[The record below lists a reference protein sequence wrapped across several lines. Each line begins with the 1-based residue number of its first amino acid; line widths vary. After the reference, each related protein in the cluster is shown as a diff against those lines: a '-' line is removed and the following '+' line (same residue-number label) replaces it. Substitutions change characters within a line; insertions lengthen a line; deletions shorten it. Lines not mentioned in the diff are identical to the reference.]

1 MHTRLITQ
9 IEKGTFKSN
18 ISGPLRSHLPRPL
31 RTNETG
37 SLAHNDDNDDDDD
50 DGDDSGD
57 DDDNDDDSGDD
68 VDNDDDDDEKQYSQ
82 THVGECGE
90 ESGALR
96 TLK

>member
-9 IEKGTFKSN
+9 LDKGTFKSN
-18 ISGPLRSHLPRPL
+18 MSGPLRSHLPRPL

-37 SLAHNDDNDDDDD
+37 SLTHNDDNHDDDD
-50 DGDDSGD
+50 DGDGC
-57 DDDNDDDSGDD
+57 GDD
-68 VDNDDDDDEKQYSQ
+68 VDNDDDEKQYSQ